1 MKRVNPNELDAF
13 QKKIILNDFVA
24 PRPVALVST
33 KNTNDTINL
42 GVFSYFSIASTNPL
56 IVSIS
61 VIRKE
66 NEMKDTAVNILREK
80 EAVVHIV
87 LEDIANEANKVAMP
101 LDRNVSE
108 LDLTNFTTTSSN
120 NISTPSISEAKI
132 RLESKLNSHSEVK
145 YSDGNVVADLLL
157 LEVIEVSYP
166 EEAYGEDG
174 RVDLSVIKPIGRFA
188 GNYYMNMGERIEIV
202 RPGV

>member
-120 NISTPSISEAKI
+120 KISTPSISEAKI
-132 RLESKLNSHSEVK
+132 RLESKLNSHLEVK
-145 YSDGNVVADLLL
+145 DADGNVVADLLL